1 MIRHV
6 NQLNKK
12 RSAEN
17 QRIFEDVTQRAIEI
31 CVIRRPFDDRLRS
44 TQGRL
49 EEKAVQIQICKIE
62 KQELINSQLSFDD
75 DYELM

>member
-75 DYELM
+75 DYELI